1 MSRQGLR
8 LLLALLGLLLAAAA
22 PAQTR
27 AWLDRARIADGE
39 TVALNIQTDQPVA
52 QIDYAPLAAR
62 FALSGQSVRR
72 QVALVDGRLQRSAVF
87 AVGLRPPGP
96 GTYVVPALQVGRA
109 RTPPLTLEVVPA
121 AVAPAAAASDV
132 FVESAVDAP
141 APYVQQAV
149 GLTVRLHS
157 AVPLLSG
164 QLDQDAP
171 EGASLQRVGEDLSYE
186 RSVGGRRYH
195 VVERH
200 YLLVPERSGPLQV
213 PGARFNGLGLGD
225 GLDAL
230 FGASR
235 RDLSAAAPPLRLQV
249 RPIPADAPLPWL
261 PLRGVQLRWLQAPT
275 RARVGEAVTAEFE
288 LQADGASTAQL
299 PALAPASTP
308 ALQVF
313 ADPPQRADG
322 DRDGVP
328 LASVRQRFALVP
340 QQAGTLTLPGPQL
353 TWWNAER
360 GMRETT
366 RLPPLRLQVAP
377 GVPLPSAPPPGAPTA
392 GAVVPP
398 PAAAPAASA
407 PDRVGALA
415 LAGGLA
421 VLLAVAAMAWW
432 RRRRRVAAPVPVV
445 PIPVAPPSAPALAQA
460 LRGGD
465 LAQIAHAL
473 QQTAAADDLDALRAR
488 LADPAQ
494 AAAVQALQQ
503 ARWGGGDAAAAL
515 AQLRA
520 AFARGP
526 RWRRADAPARDPLPP
541 LYPPSPGA
549 G

>member
-1 MSRQGLR
+1 MTRWALR
-8 LLLALLGLLLAAAA
+8 ALLAWLALLVAAAA

-39 TVALNIQTDQPVA
+39 TVALNIQTDEPVA

-62 FALSGQSVRR
+62 FALTGQSVRR
-72 QVALVDGRLQRSAVF
+72 QVALVDGRLRRSALF

-96 GTYVVPALQVGRA
+96 GTYVVPALQVGGA
-109 RTPPLTLEVVPA
+109 RTAPLTLEVVPA

-141 APYVQQAV
+141 SPYVQQAV

-186 RSVGGRRYH
+186 RILGGRRYH

-230 FGASR
+230 FGDGR

-308 ALQVF
+308 MLQVF

-328 LASVRQRFALVP
+328 LASVRQRLALVP

-360 GMRETT
+360 GVRETT

-377 GVPLPSAPPPGAPTA
+377 GAALPAAPPPSAPAA
-392 GAVVPP
+392 GVPAP
-398 PAAAPAASA
+398 PAAAAPAESA
-407 PDRVGALA
+407 PAGAGALA
-415 LAGGLA
+415 LVGGLG
-421 VLLAVAAMAWW
+421 VLLAVAAVAWW
-432 RRRRRVAAPVPVV
+432 RRRGRVAAPMSVPA
-445 PIPVAPPSAPALAQA
+445 APPPAPALAQA

-473 QQTAAADDLDALRAR
+473 QQAAAGEDLDALRAR

-541 LYPPSPGA
+541 LYPPASGA